1 MTIHLEDDLAERISA
16 LVDSP
21 SKAFVAALAEFE
33 KQNLEVSD
41 ADLTQYIFNAAVSF
55 ATKTLTA
62 IVQLNPGVGKATMV
76 EAFKHKVL
84 AEMATVALAGMGP
97 NAYKGERLH

>member
-1 MTIHLEDDLAERISA
+1 MTSHLEDHLADRISE

-33 KQNLEVSD
+33 KQNLSVSD

-55 ATKTLTA
+55 AAKTLTA
-62 IVQLNPGVGKATMV
+62 IVQLNPGVGKATMI

-84 AEMATVALAGMGP
+84 AEMAAVDLTGVGP
-97 NAYKGERLH
+97 NPYKGERLH